1 MENFKKQSNL
11 SKGNRIPLIVLL
23 CAGIYFVSYLSRL
36 SFTAVTAEIILAEG
50 FSEEIIAIVLHM
62 QETAGNEYMGLSAGD
77 GFTVQLLAKQK
88 VSESDSFGPNYDKD
102 SEYDGLPMALVSK
115 APQFVG
121 EGKIADADW
130 NSMGNVNP
138 ASNNVVPLETA
149 YTFTAPETYEEAQK
163 SEYAKWHADFVVS
176 VDADVPANSV
186 MIAGNYG
193 TYGWVGFT
201 NDGEAIA
208 EGTEV
213 RLLDLAGISMNYEE
227 LCNFVQTFSCGAADY
242 RDALAGATMTVELRL
257 YEVERPSAENGNSWN
272 VETEKYEVIG
282 KYSYTFE
289 GPEENPMA
297 LVTAFT
303 AQEVADVQTKVDNND
318 GAMILSGVYDLPTVA
333 TEDVEVKAL
342 YSFVANDT
350 AATIDENEYKDWKV
364 DFAVVF
370 NKDVPAGAIGLLGEY
385 GTYGWVGF
393 GIPDVNDA
401 DSVNGVAA
409 EDSVLV
415 LETACDIL
423 GFSPNNW
430 TYKDICEQVGE
441 FNCGVFVNA
450 AMADQIAD
458 GTTVTVELRLYN
470 PVNPEM
476 YVVANYVVYNF

>member
-1 MENFKKQSNL
+1 MKKRNGLKRTLALAVISVLVALSMFVGTTFAWFTDSVTSSGNIIASGKLDVTMEYKNNL
-11 SKGNRIPLIVLL
+11 SDKEWTDASTTAIFNYDNWEPGYTEVKYVKVANVGTLDFDYQITIYPNITPTAGEVNLSDVIDVYVLKGATANFTSFADVQTNAVAMGSMTDMMGKVLVNGSL
-23 CAGIYFVSYLSRL
+23 YDEDVAN
-36 SFTAVTAEIILAEG
+36 A
-50 FSEEIIAIVLHM
+50 SEEIIAIVLHM

-88 VSESDSFGPNYDKD
+88 VSESDSFGPNYDKGA
-102 SEYDGLPMALVSK
+102 EYDGL
-115 APQFVG
+115 
-121 EGKIADADW
+121 
-130 NSMGNVNP
+130 
-138 ASNNVVPLETA
+138 
-149 YTFTAPETYEEAQK
+149 
-163 SEYAKWHADFVVS
+163 
-176 VDADVPANSV
+176 
-186 MIAGNYG
+186 
-193 TYGWVGFT
+193 
-201 NDGEAIA
+201 
-208 EGTEV
+208 
-213 RLLDLAGISMNYEE
+213 
-227 LCNFVQTFSCGAADY
+227 
-242 RDALAGATMTVELRL
+242 
-257 YEVERPSAENGNSWN
+257 
-272 VETEKYEVIG
+272 
-282 KYSYTFE
+282 
-289 GPEENPMA
+289 PMA

-318 GAMILSGVYDLPTVA
+318 GAMVLSGVYDLPTVA
-333 TEDVEVKAL
+333 TEDVKVKAL

-350 AATIDENEYKDWKV
+350 AATIDANEYKDWKV

-423 GFSPNNW
+423 GLPPNNW